1 MNWKTSSCEA
11 RGFCFWCLPGVISV
25 YTLPSGL
32 LLHSKVTAVYCL
44 RVYSPMHEV
53 VPSVVAM
60 AVRMVMA
67 MCRIFCQIDFVSMV
81 SRLVLLLVLVDVF
94 SPQIPQINTD

>member
-81 SRLVLLLVLVDVF
+81 LEFSFVVSFSGWFVF
-94 SPQIPQINTD
+94 TTDSTD